1 MHSEDSDQTG
11 QSDLSESLLTIDTF
25 VGCFQPPKNGV
36 LQVRDLLK
44 TLSTERNAVTVA
56 EFGLFHVLAFA
67 SYINVMWY
75 STDEADL
82 VSLNSFN
89 GML

>member
-1 MHSEDSDQTG
+1 M
-11 QSDLSESLLTIDTF
+11 LLASKL
-25 VGCFQPPKNGV
+25 PNNGV
-36 LQVRDLLK
+36 LPVRDLLK
-44 TLSTERNAVTVA
+44 TLSTERNVVTIG

-75 STDEADL
+75 STNEADL

-89 GML
+89 SML